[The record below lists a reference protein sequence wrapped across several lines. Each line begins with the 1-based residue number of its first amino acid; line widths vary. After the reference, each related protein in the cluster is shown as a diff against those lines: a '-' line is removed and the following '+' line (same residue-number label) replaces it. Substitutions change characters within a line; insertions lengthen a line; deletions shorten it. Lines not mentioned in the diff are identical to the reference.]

1 MKKKC
6 ISILAAV
13 VFTISMAVT
22 LCSCDKRVDGNSITV
37 GEMTIELPDGEWRID
52 NDSEYDNEVIIYD
65 KDIGTIN
72 LCETDG
78 NEYMMNFHDRLY
90 FDNEPNA
97 TTAYING
104 YRTEF
109 DINQEETYA
118 AVKVSYNDY
127 YFFNFKP
134 NDNFYDAE
142 STGIQLIKSISF
154 GSEAPS
160 NYDRDDNEY
169 IITWKNANYMVK
181 DMIADGGSETSEEY
195 YVKGKVKKVTTSNGN
210 TFIDIGKAYPDKG
223 RVTGVIWKEYAKN
236 FEYSPYFYEGE
247 TVYLRGNIYP
257 YDGCANIKLESDSQI
272 IKLVDI
278 DSLDEDFLNY

>member
-1 MKKKC
+1 MKKC

-13 VFTISMAVT
+13 VFTISMVVT
-22 LCSCDKRVDGNSITV
+22 LCGCDKYVEGDSVTV
-37 GEMTIELPDGEWRID
+37 GEMTIELPDGKWRIESD
-52 NDSEYDNEVIIYD
+52 LDYEKELTIYNN
-65 KDIGTIN
+65 DIGTIN
-72 LCETDG
+72 LCESQS
-78 NEYMMNFHDRLY
+78 NEYVTSYSDRLD
-90 FDNEPNA
+90 FEDDPIEN
-97 TTAYING
+97 TSYIDG

-109 DINQEETYA
+109 NITEKGAYA
-118 AVKVSYNDY
+118 VIKVSYDDY
-127 YFFNFKP
+127 YFFDFTP
-134 NDNFYDAE
+134 NDSFYDVG
-142 STGIQLIKSISF
+142 STSIQLIKSISF
-154 GSEAPS
+154 ESEAPS

-169 IITWKNANYMVK
+169 IITWKNANYMAK